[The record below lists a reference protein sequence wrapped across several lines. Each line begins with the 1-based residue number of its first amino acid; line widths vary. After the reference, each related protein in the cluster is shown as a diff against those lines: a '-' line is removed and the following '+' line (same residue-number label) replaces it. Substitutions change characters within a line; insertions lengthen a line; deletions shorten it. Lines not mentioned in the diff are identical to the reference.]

1 MAAATQPCSTGAVS
15 VNFLGEEGEDQVK
28 AAYGSHHLRM
38 VALKQQDNPGKLFR
52 RNQHIQPTA

>member
-1 MAAATQPCSTGAVS
+1 VAAATQPCSTGAVS

-28 AAYGSHHLRM
+28 AAYGSHLRM
-38 VALKQQDNPGKLFR
+38 VALKQQDNTGKLFR